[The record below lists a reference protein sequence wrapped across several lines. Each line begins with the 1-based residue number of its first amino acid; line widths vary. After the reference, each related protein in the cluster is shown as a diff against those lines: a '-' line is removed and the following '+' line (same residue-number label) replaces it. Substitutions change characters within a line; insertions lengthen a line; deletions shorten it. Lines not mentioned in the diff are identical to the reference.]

1 MRCCARRWSAQ
12 SYHYCYC
19 YYRGAGWFWFLL
31 ITGVFQS
38 SRLGFQG
45 GRGRPGAI
53 DGADVGGAAVL
64 AARRPGV
71 AARELP
77 GTQQRARSRGAVGV
91 RRPVLPSSLVRF
103 AVRG

>member
-1 MRCCARRWSAQ
+1 MHGGGQLRAIIIVIVII
-12 SYHYCYC
+12 
-19 YYRGAGWFWFLL
+19 AGLVGFGFLL